1 LGIFILFLREK
12 SSPIFQGIF
21 FRFFK
26 KKKFSI
32 FSRKNDLNL
41 DIKFG
46 CGHPPIDF
54 GYPNK
59 KRMGM
64 VIKPKYNYSVF
75 KIGYG
80 FGYG

>member
-1 LGIFILFLREK
+1 LY
-12 SSPIFQGIF
+12 
-21 FRFFK
+21 
-26 KKKFSI
+26 
-32 FSRKNDLNL
+32 
-41 DIKFG
+41 IKFG